1 MFERVLQEP
10 LQIAYCYFSSNI
22 YEVIKSILN
31 FFLRKDFA
39 HTKST
44 KKKPKSSKRT
54 QGIKGTNGTKST
66 IRTKKH
72 KKHKNITKQK
82 HKNVNKQTK
91 IKNALKN
98 YLREKS
104 HLFAYLRFC
113 ASKEKN

>member
-1 MFERVLQEP
+1 MRLLNQ
-10 LQIAYCYFSSNI
+10 
-22 YEVIKSILN
+22 LN

-44 KKKPKSSKRT
+44 KKKTKSSKRT

-91 IKNALKN
+91 IKNALKK